1 MSDIVYI
8 ETSVV
13 SYVVAKPSQHP
24 LALSRQRTAR
34 IWWEHRRPWCACY
47 ISELVVEEA
56 SDGDPEMARLR
67 LAALAGIERL
77 PITVETGELAAAFLA
92 TGAMPENASDDAVHL
107 AVATAGGVDFLVTY
121 DTRHLANPHILNRLR
136 QEARR
141 HGWELPMVCTPE
153 QLIG

>member
-13 SYVVAKPSQHP
+13 SYVVARPSQHP

-34 IWWEHRRPWCACY
+34 LWWEHRRPWCACY

-56 SDGDPEMARLR
+56 ADGDAEMAGLR
-67 LAALAGIERL
+67 LAALVGIERL
-77 PITVETGELAAAFLA
+77 PITGEAAELAAAFME
-92 TGAMPENASDDAVHL
+92 TGAMPPNASDDAVHL
-107 AVATAGGVDFLVTY
+107 AVATVGGVDFLVTC
-121 DTRHLANPHILNRLR
+121 DSRHLANPHILKRLR
-136 QEARR
+136 REATRR
-141 HGWELPMVCTPE
+141 GWELPMVCTPE